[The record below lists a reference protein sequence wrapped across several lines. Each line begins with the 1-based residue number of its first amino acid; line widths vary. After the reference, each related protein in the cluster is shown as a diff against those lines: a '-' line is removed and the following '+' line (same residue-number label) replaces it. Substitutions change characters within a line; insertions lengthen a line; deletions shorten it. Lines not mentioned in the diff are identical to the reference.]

1 MDQEFRSRIEI
12 LQSRFKKRAV
22 KIIKPE
28 SEFPELTITVPDSW
42 KTVQLAPLFDVHI
55 GSGDHDE
62 ALFDKHLDW
71 IRRTPNVLT
80 WNGGDMVE
88 NATKYSPGASAI
100 CQKGTPN
107 EQLFRAA
114 HKLHAIQHKML
125 FAIPGNHEDRTFNEA
140 GVDGAQQLA
149 EHLRLPYFPDY
160 CFLTIK
166 WRGNNFRGCIHHGS
180 GAAQT
185 PGAQRNA
192 ARKDMPWA
200 HFDFFWTGHLH
211 QPMVDVVY
219 QTDFDQSTG
228 RIFERNGVVI
238 ISPSYVKYFGGY
250 AAKKRMAPGSRG
262 LIAAELRD
270 DGRIDVS
277 LHARGR
283 RL

>member
-1 MDQEFRSRIEI
+1 
-12 LQSRFKKRAV
+12 
-22 KIIKPE
+22 
-28 SEFPELTITVPDSW
+28 
-42 KTVQLAPLFDVHI
+42 
-55 GSGDHDE
+55 
-62 ALFDKHLDW
+62 
-71 IRRTPNVLT
+71 
-80 WNGGDMVE
+80 
-88 NATKYSPGASAI
+88 
-100 CQKGTPN
+100 
-107 EQLFRAA
+107 
-114 HKLHAIQHKML
+114 
-125 FAIPGNHEDRTFNEA
+125 
-140 GVDGAQQLA
+140 
-149 EHLRLPYFPDY
+149 
-160 CFLTIK
+160 
-166 WRGNNFRGCIHHGS
+166 
-180 GAAQT
+180 
-185 PGAQRNA
+185 
-192 ARKDMPWA
+192 MPWA